1 MKTELPIT
9 LTIKI
14 GEREVHFPLIKDTP
28 EIREYFYKITDML
41 DDDTKLLRREKMAVY
56 GMSFCQNGFDSAY
69 ENMRRK
75 WSSVAEIIY
84 KQIILLRESPS
95 DKQLKYLYDALLD
108 LGNYSKMALW
118 MVIAVYGDRIETLAE
133 EIKKQ
138 RQV

>member
-1 MKTELPIT
+1 MGTELPIT

-14 GEREVHFPLIKDTP
+14 GEREVHFPLIEDTP
-28 EIREYFYKITDML
+28 EVRENFYAITDML

-56 GMSFCQNGFDSAY
+56 GMSFCNNGFDSVY

-75 WSSVAEIIY
+75 WSSVVEIMY
-84 KQIILLRESPS
+84 KQIILLREEPS

-108 LGNYSKMALW
+108 VSNYGKMALW
-118 MVIAVYGDRIETLAE
+118 FMTTVYGDRIETLTK
-133 EIKKQ
+133 EIEKQ